1 MAPGRALAIDST
13 NSAAERNLE
22 NALSAKRDVGQ
33 ARD

>member
-1 MAPGRALAIDST
+1 LN